1 MSSEN
6 CEHAN
11 VLLNYWNNYLN
22 FQKYLTLGQM
32 GFGGEMVWE
41 SLINMKLTLH
51 SQNLPGFKY
60 FCPDFQN
67 Q

>member
-1 MSSEN
+1 
-6 CEHAN
+6 
-11 VLLNYWNNYLN
+11 
-22 FQKYLTLGQM
+22 M
-32 GFGGEMVWE
+32 GFGGEIVWK

-67 Q
+67 QLRVKFTGYDENIVFHSLYIIKCNQ